1 MHSGTGANG
10 SFFVLH
16 PKASKAESQILRMRK
31 APYLVGAASIAAT
44 ILAVNHASAHPEFN
58 AISTNRYVKLDLTG
72 PDEIR
77 LAYTVMFGSGPA
89 QAARKVAD
97 ANADGKLDAGE
108 QKALGVKVE
117 RDVSRGLQLE
127 LDGKPAPLVFDPPQV
142 GLMGDDVG
150 PNPFSVDLIAH
161 LSAPAAAEHR
171 VLLDD
176 KTEFEL
182 LGETEIRV
190 EDSPTARLV
199 DGPPRTLFRGAR
211 QSTLEDRTVRFRF
224 AATPGARPVAKK
236 RAPWPWAVA
245 ALLLVCVLMTLGLRR
260 YRSMKGY

>member
-1 MHSGTGANG
+1 M
-10 SFFVLH
+10 LH
-16 PKASKAESQILRMRK
+16 PNASKAESQILRMRK
-31 APYLVGAASIAAT
+31 APYVVGASIAAT
-44 ILAVNHASAHPEFN
+44 ILAVNPSSSAHPEFN

-72 PDEIR
+72 PDELR

-89 QAARKVAD
+89 LAARKLAD
-97 ANADGKLDAGE
+97 ASGDGKLDAAE

-117 RDVSRGLQLE
+117 RDVSRGLNLE
-127 LDGKPAPLVFDPPQV
+127 LDGKPAQLTFDAPQV
-142 GLMGDDVG
+142 GLMGDEVG

-171 VLLDD
+171 VVIDD
-176 KTEFEL
+176 KTEFQQ

-211 QSTLEDRTVRFRF
+211 LSTLEDRTVRFRF
-224 AATPGARPVAKK
+224 AATPGARPVAKT
-236 RAPWPWAVA
+236 RAPWPWMLA
-245 ALLLVCVLMTLGLRR
+245 AALVLLLLVGFGLRR

>member
-1 MHSGTGANG
+1 VHSGTGLNG

-31 APYLVGAASIAAT
+31 APYVVGASIAAT
-44 ILAVNHASAHPEFN
+44 ILAVNPASAHPEFN

-89 QAARKVAD
+89 QAARKLAD
-97 ANADGKLDAGE
+97 ANADGKLDAAE
-108 QKALGVKVE
+108 QKALGDRVE
-117 RDVSRGLQLE
+117 RDVSRGLHLE
-127 LDGKPAPLVFDPPQV
+127 LDGRPAQLAFDPPQV

-161 LSAPAAAEHR
+161 LSAPASAEHR
-171 VLLDD
+171 VVLDD

-199 DGPPRTLFRGAR
+199 DGPPRTLYRGAR

-224 AATPGARPVAKK
+224 AATPGARPAAKR
-236 RAPWPWAVA
+236 RAPWPWALAA
-245 ALLLVCVLMTLGLRR
+245 ALVVLLVGFGLRR